1 MIVLDISK
9 GSLAGVQ
16 HKKQEAES
24 SRPGII
30 DIKTLRQVNYVRG
43 VAYQVSGFFGGHAST
58 LTATSHLDR
67 HSCTITGESSSQ
79 WQRSTARLRPL
90 GKWLQGALLF
100 RFLLQSLLGPIPRP
114 HGLAVPWAPRSL
126 CRSKNRDTPVRGM
139 EPLPRLM
146 ALSEL
151 VSASFYAELFIITP
165 RHRDSCLAPCG
176 VVQCPG
182 AGFWCSAV
190 SYVALFWCCAVFSS

>member
-24 SRPGII
+24 SRPGIF

-43 VAYQVSGFFGGHAST
+43 VAYRVSGFFGGHAST

-126 CRSKNRDTPVRGM
+126 CRSKNREIPMRGM
-139 EPLPRLM
+139 EPLPRLL
-146 ALSEL
+146 ALAQL
-151 VSASFYAELFIITP
+151 APASFLRRAIYKYTETP
-165 RHRDSCLAPCG
+165 RFVSGAVWCRTVPRCWLL
-176 VVQCPG
+176 VQCGQLRGPFLVLCG
-182 AGFWCSAV
+182 IQ
-190 SYVALFWCCAVFSS
+190 